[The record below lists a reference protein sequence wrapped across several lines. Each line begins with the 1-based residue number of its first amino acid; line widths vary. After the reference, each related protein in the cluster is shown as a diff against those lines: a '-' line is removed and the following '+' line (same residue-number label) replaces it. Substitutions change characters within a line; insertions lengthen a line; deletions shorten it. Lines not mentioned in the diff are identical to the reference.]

1 MIQWVR
7 RGRVRERGRFRD
19 KGSEALPSG
28 SVRDHRVERLAGP
41 PCADQRRP
49 QLGECPER
57 LADRGRLVAELRLA
71 GARGFTIRPADDPVV
86 GLHHG
91 VGDERLPLDG
101 ADPENREAAVVREL
115 AEPVGEV
122 ALPLP
127 AQPRDPMWRDVA
139 EEAFRNREA
148 PEMLEAVQQPVGV
161 GRIAA
166 RLELPEPHEPCH
178 AGVDRL
184 FEQMLEVAPQPG
196 RHPLG
201 DAGLDAA
208 FRVDERIGAE
218 PLDRRRSRQDGPRA
232 PAGLD
237 EPPDQVLVRLRLR
250 RFFVEPLDELTRR
263 AAREGPE
270 SVQAAQ
276 LRQMLVPGL
285 GPHRV
290 VAELLPVQVEL
301 AADEVHDRRGNEL
314 ARGQQS
320 ARVAED
326 AQLQREAQLVAGTPP
341 EPDVERRRARRLE
354 ARPPR
359 PQPRPSGQ
367 HRAGPVGPSASSR
380 RSPSSSGS

>member
-1 MIQWVR
+1 MSR
-7 RGRVRERGRFRD
+7 
-19 KGSEALPSG
+19 
-28 SVRDHRVERLAGP
+28 
-41 PCADQRRP
+41 ADQRPP

-57 LADRGRLVAELRLA
+57 LADRGRLVAELRFA

-86 GLHHG
+86 GLHHR

-101 ADPENREAAVVREL
+101 ADHENREAAVVREL

-166 RLELPEPHEPCH
+166 RLELSQPHEPRH

-218 PLDRRRSRQDGPRA
+218 PLDRRRSIGAEPLDRRRGRQDGRPPPWSSATPR
-232 PAGLD
+232 
-237 EPPDQVLVRLRLR
+237 
-250 RFFVEPLDELTRR
+250 T
-263 AAREGPE
+263 
-270 SVQAAQ
+270 
-276 LRQMLVPGL
+276 
-285 GPHRV
+285 
-290 VAELLPVQVEL
+290 
-301 AADEVHDRRGNEL
+301 
-314 ARGQQS
+314 S
-320 ARVAED
+320 ARAK
-326 AQLQREAQLVAGTPP
+326 
-341 EPDVERRRARRLE
+341 EPSVRHLRSSAR
-354 ARPPR
+354 
-359 PQPRPSGQ
+359 
-367 HRAGPVGPSASSR
+367 
-380 RSPSSSGS
+380 